1 MESHDRVNVNAF
13 GPSATRYGFGVDP
26 FYGGTPGTFPG
37 EPGRPLTPNAF
48 NLGDTTTDPNA
59 GAVTLSVTPSWT
71 AIAGGYG
78 AMLVGGGLTGYLAS
92 GTQRGAL
99 TGALVH
105 VSLFS
110 FGSALAARGRL
121 GTPYLVGF
129 AGVGLA
135 AAAGVAYLFTRRRKR

>member
-1 MESHDRVNVNAF
+1 MERHDRVNVNAF
-13 GPSATRYGFGVDP
+13 GPDAARYGWGVDP
-26 FYGGTPGTFPG
+26 FYGGTPTTFPG
-37 EPGRPLTPNAF
+37 EPGTPRTPNDFA
-48 NLGDTTTDPNA
+48 LGDTPTDAPVA
-59 GAVTLSVTPSWT
+59 ITITPSWG
-71 AIAGGYG
+71 AILGGYAAMSAGG
-78 AMLVGGGLTGYLAS
+78 ALTGYLAA

-121 GTPYLVGF
+121 DTPYLVGF

-135 AAAGVAYLFTRRRKR
+135 AAAGVAYLFMRRRRG